1 MVYMAEKFFVES
13 QKAVEIGFKF
23 IHAGYLLSVF
33 TSLLYGTAFQNACQ
47 IVRKYSQILRAAVIG
62 VLQ

>member
-13 QKAVEIGFKF
+13 QKAVEISFKF

-33 TSLLYGTAFQNACQ
+33 ASLLYGTAF
-47 IVRKYSQILRAAVIG
+47 
-62 VLQ
+62 